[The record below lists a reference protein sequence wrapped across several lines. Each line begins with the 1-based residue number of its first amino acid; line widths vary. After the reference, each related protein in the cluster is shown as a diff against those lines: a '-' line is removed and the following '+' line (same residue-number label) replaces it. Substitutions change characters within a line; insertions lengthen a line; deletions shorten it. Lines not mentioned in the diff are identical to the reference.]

1 MVDRKLKTDRNLK
14 IKILHIYIE
23 KSCMYIFMKFKFILC
38 LHKNVVITS
47 VNASLTDD
55 TTECRNFVTS
65 SSLSFRSYNRSDWSD
80 CIWTRTPE
88 SFVSWASCDESP
100 TCESLRC
107 GDLGPDRWSDW
118 RDVEVSGYHCD
129 ETEVSCRDTSSPGG
143 ATCRSPWSPCTL
155 SCRTCNSCH
164 CDCLACGP
172 GSAHSACGPSR
183 LSWSPAWSPPGRH
196 QPSSPGAPSPT
207 SPPSPPPPRRP
218 CRRHRSRR
226 C

>member
-1 MVDRKLKTDRNLK
+1 
-14 IKILHIYIE
+14 
-23 KSCMYIFMKFKFILC
+23 MKFKFILC

-47 VNASLTDD
+47 VNASITDD

-118 RDVEVSGYHCD
+118 RDVGGSGCHCD
-129 ETEVSCRDTSSPGG
+129 
-143 ATCRSPWSPCTL
+143 
-155 SCRTCNSCH
+155 

-172 GSAHSACGPSR
+172 GSDHFACDPSP
-183 LSWSPAWSPPGRH
+183 LSSSPAWSPP
-196 QPSSPGAPSPT
+196 
-207 SPPSPPPPRRP
+207 
-218 CRRHRSRR
+218 
-226 C
+226 